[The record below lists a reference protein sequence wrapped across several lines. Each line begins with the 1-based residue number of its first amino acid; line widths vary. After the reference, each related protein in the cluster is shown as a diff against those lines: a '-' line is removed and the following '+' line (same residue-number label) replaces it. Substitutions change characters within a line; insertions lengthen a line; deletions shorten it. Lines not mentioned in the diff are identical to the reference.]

1 MNYIL
6 LHDSSSPR
14 QANGNKKDQ
23 ILWVYETHS
32 QTATKK
38 RGTADRCSFP
48 SSLPT
53 SVLRCKN
60 VNKRNWKK
68 EKRTWWNDE
77 EMRRETL
84 QEAAVHESAPSASLS
99 RWVSD
104 HSQLA
109 VNAQQTDRRLILSVL
124 NHKRHH
130 IILDEEDRV
139 CHWYTAHHHQCQK
152 TFYKEILSVG
162 AVLMPASSF
171 DRSPTNTHFWSVTF
185 MFECWFWDD
194 FLNLEKITKPGIYD
208 LHIKKALPHEL
219 QFSLGNAQQMI
230 KSLIIKKL
238 RYFRFLSLHDK

>member
-6 LHDSSSPR
+6 LHDSSSTR

-23 ILWVYETHS
+23 I
-32 QTATKK
+32 
-38 RGTADRCSFP
+38 
-48 SSLPT
+48 LPT

-77 EMRRETL
+77 EMRREVL

-109 VNAQQTDRRLILSVL
+109 VNAQQTDRRFILSVL

-152 TFYKEILSVG
+152 TFYKEILFVG

-171 DRSPTNTHFWSVTF
+171 DRSPTNTHFWSVTRHSCLNVGFGTTSWIWRKLQSLEF
-185 MFECWFWDD
+185 MIYIW
-194 FLNLEKITKPGIYD
+194 KPYHMSYSSAWGM
-208 LHIKKALPHEL
+208 LSKWSKAS
-219 QFSLGNAQQMI
+219 SL
-230 KSLIIKKL
+230 KS
-238 RYFRFLSLHDK
+238 

>member
-6 LHDSSSPR
+6 LHDSSSTR

-23 ILWVYETHS
+23 I
-32 QTATKK
+32 
-38 RGTADRCSFP
+38 
-48 SSLPT
+48 LPT

-77 EMRRETL
+77 EMRREAL

-208 LHIKKALPHEL
+208 LHMKALPHEL

>member
-6 LHDSSSPR
+6 LHDSSSTR

-23 ILWVYETHS
+23 IHS

-53 SVLRCKN
+53 SVLRCRN

-77 EMRRETL
+77 EMRREAL

-171 DRSPTNTHFWSVTF
+171 DRSPTSGQWHSCLNVGFGTTSWIWRKLQSLEFMIYIWKPYHMSYSSAWGMLSKWS
-185 MFECWFWDD
+185 
-194 FLNLEKITKPGIYD
+194 
-208 LHIKKALPHEL
+208 KAS
-219 QFSLGNAQQMI
+219 SL
-230 KSLIIKKL
+230 KS
-238 RYFRFLSLHDK
+238 